1 MKHNPKFSLCPGD
14 LILTRFYLW
23 AGRYVPHK
31 VIVSSP
37 NKSYD
42 IRLFTVLHNFK
53 AEAPP
58 SYPAEIETL
67 EGKLIIIYDTD
78 IIEVFKC

>member
-23 AGRYVPHK
+23 GQDK

-37 NKSYD
+37 SKLYD
-42 IRLFTVLHNFK
+42 IRLFTALSRFK
-53 AEAPP
+53 ASADKA

-67 EGKLIIIYDTD
+67 EGQLIIIYDTD